1 MFLICLYKFRFF
13 FNNESITITSYLSAI
28 GSHNV
33 LITLFIKI
41 FFTLSN
47 GKVEKVSIKIEI
59 LTKRTSKPIQECYI
73 SEKAYSIIKK
83 EVDRYNNFKKILK
96 VN

>member
-1 MFLICLYKFRFF
+1 MFLICLYKFRFS

-28 GSHNV
+28 GAHNV

-47 GKVEKVSIKIEI
+47 GKKKVSIKIEI
-59 LTKRTSKPIQECYI
+59 LTKRISKPIQECYI
-73 SEKAYSIIKK
+73 SEK
-83 EVDRYNNFKKILK
+83 D
-96 VN
+96 